1 MRRQSPPGLN
11 ELSGRSWAGKSWL
24 EGAWLEGS
32 WAGRPWAECVL
43 ACLLAVAVGTCLPQP
58 AAAQTTT
65 VQHAAKGASGKD
77 IKIGVYVNVQANCS
91 SGPLPAIQM
100 IVPPENG
107 SATVKRAKVSLT
119 NYKNCMALEVPAFI
133 GIYRSKPNFS
143 GSDHMTLS
151 VSYPNGR
158 TETQQITIT
167 VGAPNRGRDI

>member
-1 MRRQSPPGLN
+1 MRKQSSPGLN
-11 ELSGRSWAGKSWL
+11 GLSGRPWL
-24 EGAWLEGS
+24 MCLVAVAIGAWL
-32 WAGRPWAECVL
+32 
-43 ACLLAVAVGTCLPQP
+43 PQP
-58 AAAQTTT
+58 VAAQTT
-65 VQHAAKGASGKD
+65 VQRTAKGASGKD
-77 IKIGVYVNVQANCS
+77 IRIGVYVNVLTNCS

-133 GIYRSKPNFS
+133 GIYRSKPNFA
-143 GSDHMTLS
+143 GSDHLTLS

-167 VGAPNRGRDI
+167 VGAGQNRGRDI

>member
-1 MRRQSPPGLN
+1 MRKRSSPGLGG
-11 ELSGRSWAGKSWL
+11 LSGR
-24 EGAWLEGS
+24 
-32 WAGRPWAECVL
+32 PWL
-43 ACLLAVAVGTCLPQP
+43 ACLLAAAIGACLPP
-58 AAAQTTT
+58 STT
-65 VQHAAKGASGKD
+65 VHRSAKGASGKD
-77 IKIGVYVNVQANCS
+77 IQIGVYVNVLANCS

-133 GIYRSKPNFS
+133 GVYRSKPDFT
-143 GSDHMTLS
+143 GSDHLTLS

-167 VGAPNRGRDI
+167 VGAKQNRGRDI